1 MKQKKLNSLRG
12 FSLIEIL
19 VVLAIIGILLS
30 FVVPSVINRPDEAK
44 LIKAKNDLN
53 VLESSLTLFKL
64 DHGDYP
70 SQLSGLQ
77 ELVNK
82 NYIKSLPADPWGGS
96 YQYLNPGIKNEIDI
110 FTYGADQKEGG
121 EGKNKDIGNW
131 IEDL

>member
-1 MKQKKLNSLRG
+1 MNKNNLKHLKG

-44 LIKAKNDLN
+44 VIKAKNDLN
-53 VLESSLTLFKL
+53 VLESALTLYKL

-70 SQLSGLQ
+70 EQTLGL
-77 ELVNK
+77 EILVNSS
-82 NYIKSLPADPWGGS
+82 YIKSLPLDPWGGE
-96 YQYLNPGIKNEIDI
+96 YQYRYPGVNNEIDI
-110 FTYGADQKEGG
+110 FTYGADQVEGG

-131 IEDL
+131 VAN